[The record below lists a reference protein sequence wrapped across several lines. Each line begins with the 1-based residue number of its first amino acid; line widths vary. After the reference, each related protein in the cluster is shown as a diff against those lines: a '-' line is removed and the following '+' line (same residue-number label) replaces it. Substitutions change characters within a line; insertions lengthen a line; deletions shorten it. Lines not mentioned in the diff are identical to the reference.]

1 MEGKAPIAKQNMN
14 VPLALKYNLELLNF
28 LSPGSELPALW
39 ARPLWL
45 QGSDRLPPQSCDWRV
60 DIPNFLHF
68 HDISFFRLDHSG
80 SWHPSYN
87 LHTTKK
93 AVI

>member
-14 VPLALKYNLELLNF
+14 VPLALKYNLELF

-60 DIPNFLHF
+60 DIPAF
-68 HDISFFRLDHSG
+68 SFFWLDHSG